1 MTSVPANT
9 PAMSI
14 GLAKVH
20 LSPPD
25 DPVADIPHAASARSN
40 SSLALDRLRRL
51 LDAGDHATDGQLPT
65 ERELADRFGVG
76 RRAVRRALDVLEIE
90 GRIWRRQGSGTFA
103 RLGPHRT
110 TDLIS
115 ALTASTDMLEVME
128 VRLRIEPAIAQLAA
142 IRASTTGIE
151 RLWQLSAKI
160 ETSRDADGRELWD
173 SAFHRAIAEL
183 AGNTLFL
190 ALFDVVDRVRQDDA
204 WRHVREA
211 ARSESHLTL
220 YTQQH
225 AAIVA
230 AVAERNPRAADT
242 AMREHLLALTG
253 NLALQTSKGPADAP

>member
-1 MTSVPANT
+1 
-9 PAMSI
+9 MSI

-20 LSPPD
+20 QPPAGER
-25 DPVADIPHAASARSN
+25 VANAPRVAVMQSN

-51 LDAGDHATDGQLPT
+51 LDAGDYGPDGQLPT
-65 ERELADRFGVG
+65 ERELADRFDVG

-103 RLGPHRT
+103 GPGPNHAA
-110 TDLIS
+110 DLIS
-115 ALTASTDMLEVME
+115 SLKAKTNMLEVME

-142 IRASTTGIE
+142 IRASTVGVE
-151 RLWQLSAKI
+151 RLRQLAAK
-160 ETSRDADGRELWD
+160 TRASRDADGRELWD

-190 ALFDVVDRVRQDDA
+190 ALFDVIDQVRQDEA
-204 WRHVREA
+204 WRHIREA
-211 ARSESHLTL
+211 ARSKSHLAL
-220 YTQQH
+220 YSQQH

-230 AVAERNPRAADT
+230 AIADRNPGAADA

-253 NLALQTSKGPADAP
+253 NLALQTGGEGSE